1 MGHSYYW
8 LPQVFQTTTEVFFP
22 SSKENVP
29 TGYVLCFKAQHGL
42 GEQEAT
48 TAKAEAPTR
57 AWQLSG
63 FSGNTHQAITHK
75 NKLITFLFPW
85 PFHSH
90 KKAWNIPTTMT
101 ACEELRSAAVL
112 KHRLRNTWA
121 SLRLPQGQT
130 EALTSSRGELTADPI
145 QSVIIA
151 GITKPSGLSVLLFF
165 TSNKFH

>member
-57 AWQLSG
+57 A
-63 FSGNTHQAITHK
+63 
-75 NKLITFLFPW
+75 
-85 PFHSH
+85 
-90 KKAWNIPTTMT
+90 
-101 ACEELRSAAVL
+101 
-112 KHRLRNTWA
+112 
-121 SLRLPQGQT
+121 
-130 EALTSSRGELTADPI
+130 
-145 QSVIIA
+145 
-151 GITKPSGLSVLLFF
+151 
-165 TSNKFH
+165 